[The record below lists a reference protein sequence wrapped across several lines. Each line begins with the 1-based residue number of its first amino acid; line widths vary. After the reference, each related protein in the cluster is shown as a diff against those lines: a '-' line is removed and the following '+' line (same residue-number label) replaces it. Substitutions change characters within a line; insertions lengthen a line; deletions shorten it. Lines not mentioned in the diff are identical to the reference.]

1 MQPALGASLQ
11 IHIKDKADEGGSQ
24 IRPDSEAGLPNPFP
38 YHRPQEKDKKNQ
50 VAVEN
55 TLDQLFSP
63 TTTKAQNTKDKTK
76 CRSFKPSSSLP

>member
-38 YHRPQEKDKKNQ
+38 YHRPQEKIKRTRLQ
-50 VAVEN
+50 
-55 TLDQLFSP
+55 
-63 TTTKAQNTKDKTK
+63 
-76 CRSFKPSSSLP
+76 